1 MNKQTKLP
9 KSIIMMIEK
18 GNLVSA
24 IKNLSADE
32 NISMDEAKQ
41 RIDDYEEQLKIKQL
55 QQQEKIATKQAKKKS
70 SLFAKLW
77 K

>member
-1 MNKQTKLP
+1 MPKKDKQLP
-9 KSIIMMIEK
+9 KYIIMMVEK

-41 RIDDYEEQLKIKQL
+41 RIDAYEEALKAKQQ
-55 QQQEKIATKQAKKKS
+55 QQQEKIAKKQGKKAS
-70 SLFAKLW
+70 FFSLFK
-77 K
+77 

>member
-55 QQQEKIATKQAKKKS
+55 QQQEKIANKQVKKKN
-70 SLFAKLW
+70 SLFAKIW